1 MMYAMAITV
10 PAFDISVNPW
20 NMRIMDNKTDLL
32 DILRSIAASV
42 ESIAQSLD
50 DIADASA
57 ALARTTAAY
66 HCLRSALAIHA
77 GDPPSRQALDRAEK
91 IRRGV
96 W

>member
-50 DIADASA
+50 DIADASEFRA
-57 ALARTTAAY
+57 AGA
-66 HCLRSALAIHA
+66 H
-77 GDPPSRQALDRAEK
+77 QLDDDLDQQPTMYLSGRPLK
-91 IRRGV
+91 
-96 W
+96 